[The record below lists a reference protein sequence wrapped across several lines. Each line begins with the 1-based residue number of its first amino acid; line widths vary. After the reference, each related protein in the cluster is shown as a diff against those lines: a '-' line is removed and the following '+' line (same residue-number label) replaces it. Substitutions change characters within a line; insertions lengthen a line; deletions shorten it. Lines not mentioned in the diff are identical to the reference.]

1 MKLIPGGLYE
11 IGSNKKNGFEYDFEG
26 PKVTVKIDS
35 FYIDETQVTNEK
47 FKKFVD
53 ATGYITEA
61 ERMGW
66 SYVFRYFLPDNIEDK
81 IEVHKAP
88 WWIAV
93 ENANW
98 RAPLGE
104 GSSINDI
111 MDHPVV
117 HVTRN
122 DAVAYCKWAGKRL
135 PTEAEWEIAAKGG
148 TNNEEY
154 FWGDDLKS
162 EMNKYC
168 NTWQGEFPSLNTKE
182 DGYDG
187 TAPVKTY
194 LPNGYGLYEI
204 IGNVWEWCVN
214 PGKLEL
220 KTFDKVSGKDFW
232 REHQVVDD
240 ELYAIK
246 GGSFLCHASYCNRYR
261 LCARNSN
268 TAMSSSQNM
277 GFRCVKD
284 I

>member
-35 FYIDETQVTNEK
+35 FYIDETQVTNEE

-53 ATGYITEA
+53 ETRYITEA

-66 SYVFRYFLPDNIEDK
+66 SYVFRYFLPDNIENK

-104 GSSINDI
+104 GSSINEI
-111 MDHPVV
+111 MNHPVV

-135 PTEAEWEIAAKGG
+135 PTEAEWEVAAKGG
-148 TNNEEY
+148 TDNEEY
-154 FWGDDLKS
+154 FWGDELKS

-194 LPNGYGLYEI
+194 LPNGYGLYEM
-204 IGNVWEWCVN
+204 IGNVWEWCAN

-232 REHQVVDD
+232 SEHQSIDD
-240 ELYAIK
+240 ELYAIT

-261 LCARNSN
+261 VCARNSN

>member
-35 FYIDETQVTNEK
+35 FYIDETQVTNEE

-53 ATGYITEA
+53 ETGYITEA

-66 SYVFRYFLPDNIEDK
+66 SYVFRYFLPDNIENK

-98 RAPLGE
+98 SAPLGK
-104 GSSINDI
+104 GSSINEI

-194 LPNGYGLYEI
+194 LPNGYGLYEM

>member
-1 MKLIPGGLYE
+1 MKLIPGGLYG

-35 FYIDETQVTNEK
+35 FYIDETQVTNEE

-53 ATGYITEA
+53 ETGYITEA

-66 SYVFRYFLPDNIEDK
+66 SYVFRYFLPDNIENK

-98 RAPLGE
+98 SAPLGK
-104 GSSINDI
+104 GSSINEI

-194 LPNGYGLYEI
+194 LPNGYGLYEM